1 MENSRITRGEG
12 GSILVLC
19 MLMLVILTLMGISAS
34 TTSTIETQIASNDR
48 EYKESYYVAD
58 AGWKEA
64 ASWIQ
69 DNLVPPTFVNPGG
82 TADEDVVKNFG
93 AGGDLDGSNLNLTFP
108 DGTQDHEFAIAR
120 GIAPVGGGV
129 DVAYWY
135 RVEYVFKD
143 NAPGSGATVK
153 RFNYDAS
160 SVGNAAQLMEV
171 RLRKEYD
178 IGY

>member
-1 MENSRITRGEG
+1 MKNIRITRDEG

-19 MLMLVILTLMGISAS
+19 MLMLVILTLMGITAS

-64 ASWIQ
+64 ASWLQENI
-69 DNLVPPTFVNPGG
+69 VPPSFVNPGG
-82 TADEDVVKNFG
+82 TADEDVVKNYG
-93 AGGDLDGSNLNLTFP
+93 SGGDLDGSALNLTFP
-108 DGTQDHEFAIAR
+108 AGTQDHDFDIAR
-120 GIAPVGGGV
+120 GIAPLGGGV
-129 DVAYWY
+129 NVAYWY
-135 RVEYVFKD
+135 RVDYVFKD
-143 NAPGSGATVK
+143 NAPGSGPTVK
-153 RFNYDAS
+153 RFNYDAL
-160 SVGNAAQLMEV
+160 SVGDAAQRMEV